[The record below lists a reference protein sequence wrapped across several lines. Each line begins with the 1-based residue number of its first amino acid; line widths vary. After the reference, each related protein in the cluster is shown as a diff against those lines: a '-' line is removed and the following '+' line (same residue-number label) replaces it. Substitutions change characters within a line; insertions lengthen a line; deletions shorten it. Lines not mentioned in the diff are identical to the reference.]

1 MYAIK
6 RFPFIFLLALLAV
19 LSLPA
24 AMQAEGPVILTDAKS
39 EYPLGTHLQ
48 ILEDKDKI
56 WTIEEV
62 STSGIS
68 QLFAPSQDEVPSF
81 GFTDS
86 AYWVR
91 FQVLNQAGEMIPWL
105 LLVDSNLFFVDV
117 YVPADNVQGY
127 DVTQTGMARPYDARA
142 IDHLR
147 FLPGS
152 VTVLKS

>member
-91 FQVLNQAGEMIPWL
+91 FQVLNQAGETIPWL
-105 LLVDSNLFFVDV
+105 LLVDV

-127 DVTQTGMARPYDARA
+127 DVTQTGMARASYGRA